1 METIIKVSP
10 SELDIKLL
18 DKIRLFIGNKQN
30 IDVTI
35 SLKEMPAGRTGGDEA
50 YLESLN
56 QSIKQAEDGRN
67 LVSFT
72 MKDFIAYTP
81 KRGA

>member
-10 SELDIKLL
+10 SELDENLL
-18 DKIRLFIGNKQN
+18 NKIRKFIGGKAN

-35 SLKEMPAGRTGGDEA
+35 SLKEFDPEYAEVLDRSIAEA
-50 YLESLN
+50 E
-56 QSIKQAEDGRN
+56 KGEN

-72 MKDFIAYTP
+72 MESFMAYNP
-81 KRGA
+81 SNNDH